1 MGRDFLSGSQEEGED
16 PAKPENLAEKPGKES
31 APPKKRKKNPKSR
44 REMAHNRDYMR
55 GYRARKMA
63 TDPNYR
69 LAEQLRSRVSHNC
82 YNRDYTFPPFLCRI
96 FYFLVISI

>member
-1 MGRDFLSGSQEEGED
+1 MGRALLSGSQEEGED
-16 PAKPENLAEKPGKES
+16 PGEPENLPKKPEKGS

-69 LAEQLRSRVSHNC
+69 LAEQLRSRVSP
-82 YNRDYTFPPFLCRI
+82 TL
-96 FYFLVISI
+96 